1 MEKLTNE
8 KKVASAAKTDEKKV
22 AVKDAAV
29 AAGKSDVQENEK
41 AVAKDAEKEAE
52 FKQRKAEA
60 AKRFAEKQKQRK
72 QELLAAAKEIVANPA
87 YSQLSDA
94 TKKVIQDLLNPT
106 TSSGSAGAAFLN
118 KVFGDSPK
126 VGDSVTLL
134 DYMKRTLKGKA
145 ELDKRIKEWKEKG
158 IIIKVEEKPNQFETL
173 YTIESLA

>member
-22 AVKDAAV
+22 ASVAV
-29 AAGKSDVQENEK
+29 AGKSDVQENEK
-41 AVAKDAEKEAE
+41 AAAKDAEKEAE

-72 QELLAAAKEIVANPA
+72 AELLAAAKEIVANPA
-87 YSQLSDA
+87 YAQLSDA

-106 TSSGSAGAAFLN
+106 TSSGSAGVAFLN

-158 IIIKVEEKPNQFETL
+158 IVIKVEEKPNQFETL
-173 YTIESLA
+173 YTIEALA

>member
-22 AVKDAAV
+22 ASAATSEVQVNEKEAAKDAA
-29 AAGKSDVQENEK
+29 
-41 AVAKDAEKEAE
+41 KEAE
-52 FKQRKAEA
+52 FKQRKQEA

-72 QELLAAAKEIVANPA
+72 QELLEAAKEIVASPA
-87 YSQLSDA
+87 YVQLSEQ
-94 TKKVIQDLLNPT
+94 TKKTIQQWLNST
-106 TSSGSAGAAFLN
+106 TSSGSAGTAFLN

-158 IIIKVEEKPNQFETL
+158 IVIKVEEKPNQFETL
-173 YTIESLA
+173 YTIEALA

>member
-29 AAGKSDVQENEK
+29 AGKSDVQENEK
-41 AVAKDAEKEAE
+41 AAVKDAEKEAE

-158 IIIKVEEKPNQFETL
+158 IVIKVEEKPNQFETL
-173 YTIESLA
+173 YTIEALA